1 MLKVIEKRPN
11 ARNHAMLI
19 VALTLRRVMS
29 KSTSTQRIN
38 KYPTLTTDTPGQSI
52 PSVPSD
58 NFGLSQLP
66 LNTTSVQMPY
76 YLTKY
81 VPSILRQ
88 HSKIRGIMS
97 CLVVMFLFRCHVVT
111 NDYYDT
117 CNAHACNDLCLIIV
131 TKHHK
136 D

>member
-1 MLKVIEKRPN
+1 
-11 ARNHAMLI
+11 
-19 VALTLRRVMS
+19 
-29 KSTSTQRIN
+29 
-38 KYPTLTTDTPGQSI
+38 
-52 PSVPSD
+52 
-58 NFGLSQLP
+58 
-66 LNTTSVQMPY
+66 MPY

-81 VPSILRQ
+81 VPSILRP
-88 HSKIRGIMS
+88 HSKIQGITS

-136 D
+136 NWLGNSMLYFHLKVLEV